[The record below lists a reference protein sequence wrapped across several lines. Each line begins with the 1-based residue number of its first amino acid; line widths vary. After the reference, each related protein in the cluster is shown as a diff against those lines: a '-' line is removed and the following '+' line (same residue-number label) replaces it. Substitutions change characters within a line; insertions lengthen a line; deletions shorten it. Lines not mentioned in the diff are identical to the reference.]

1 MQTIKDAAPV
11 EVIRAELYRLNA
23 AELVEMVLAIGD
35 LYDGKVIDHELHD
48 YLLFQIMSVTDE
60 RVEKPAKVG

>member
-35 LYDGKVIDHELHD
+35 LYDGEKIDRELHD
-48 YLLFQIMSVTDE
+48 YLLFQIISVTDE